1 VSLDI
6 RTDAVSH
13 IAFCIFDIQTT
24 MTPSLAKY
32 INRLSPTAAVP
43 ERDGVM
49 IEKVFKH
56 SPAKEGG
63 LKKFDFV
70 LEIDGKRVFNADD
83 AHLILDRAAI
93 GEALSIKVLRDD
105 TEIALEVKPEDL
117 SPRLKQI
124 RQERLKRKRSKSK
137 Q

>member
-1 VSLDI
+1 
-6 RTDAVSH
+6 
-13 IAFCIFDIQTT
+13 

-32 INRLSPTAAVP
+32 INRVSPTAAVP

-49 IEKVFKH
+49 IEKVFKN
-56 SPAKEGG
+56 SPAEEGG

-70 LEIDGKRVFNADD
+70 LAIGGRLVFNADD
-83 AHLILDRAAI
+83 AHLILDRATI
-93 GEALSIKVLRDD
+93 GQVLSIKVLRDD

-124 RQERLKRKRSKSK
+124 RQERLKKKRSKTK

>member
-1 VSLDI
+1 
-6 RTDAVSH
+6 
-13 IAFCIFDIQTT
+13 
-24 MTPSLAKY
+24 M
-32 INRLSPTAAVP
+32 
-43 ERDGVM
+43 
-49 IEKVFKH
+49 
-56 SPAKEGG
+56 
-63 LKKFDFV
+63 KKFDFV
-70 LEIDGKRVFNADD
+70 LEIDGKRVVNADD

-105 TEIALEVKPEDL
+105 TEITLEVKPEDL